1 LPSRYSSEDLL
12 TRETRLLY
20 FIGKKSGYKGTISDI
35 SKELGYE
42 DDSTVNRKINDL
54 IHRDLIKEV
63 RFKNN
68 RGYDLTKE
76 GYKKIRFLLL
86 PRWTLL
92 FLLCQSLVLVYSGV
106 LWVLK
111 ILPINLQMMMI
122 GIGFLSVITT
132 LYLIQTFK
140 ESEER
145 IWLKNTPSAE
155 LTDAPAEST
164 D

>member
-1 LPSRYSSEDLL
+1 ML

-20 FIGKKSGYKGTISDI
+20 FIGKKGGYKGTISDI
-35 SKELGYE
+35 SEELGYE

-63 RFKNN
+63 RYKNS

-76 GYKKIRFLLL
+76 GYKKIGFLLL

-92 FLLCQSLVLVYSGV
+92 FLLGQSFVLFYIGA
-106 LWVLK
+106 LGALT
-111 ILPINLQMMMI
+111 ILPVNPQMMI

-132 LYLIQTFK
+132 VYLIQTFK
-140 ESEER
+140 EGEKR
-145 IWLKNTPSAE
+145 IWLENMPSVGLA
-155 LTDAPAEST
+155 DKSAEST